1 MKQEINQSAHSQ
13 LEVKIMR
20 KNLTKVVAV
29 MTLAAIVA
37 GSSSNATFKSVQDN
51 GTLLNVAFAHHSR
64 AYRTTVQNP
73 TPVCYADGSCDVD
86 GVCLFG
92 VDCDGTVHHTTTYY
106 SGTRHHGGHHH

>member
-1 MKQEINQSAHSQ
+1 MKQEINQSAYSQ

-37 GSSSNATFKSVQDN
+37 GSSS
-51 GTLLNVAFAHHSR
+51 NVAFAHHSR